1 MFIPELHEPY
11 LRAAIWLHATGVL
24 SACLEVLQPAI
35 TVLSW
40 TLFDAY
46 MLTFITMYSSHTIV
60 QFCPIILR
68 NHVVN

>member
-46 MLTFITMYSSHTIV
+46 MLTFITMYSSFLYPLLV
-60 QFCPIILR
+60 E
-68 NHVVN
+68 